1 MSTPQSARPL
11 GRRER
16 SKQRVRDTIYSAA
29 LSLFAE
35 QGYDRTTIDQ
45 ITERADVARGTFFNY
60 FQRKEDLVTAWAE
73 GRAKRLEARMEESL
87 HSGQDDVTVHLT
99 RCVTALAE
107 FNEAELSYTPAM
119 VEAWVKAGRPLTEEP
134 YTGQIFARI
143 IEEGRRRGQVST
155 DIDPLRVGNLLRDAY
170 LGTLYRWSRNPSAT
184 APLDTELRELLR
196 IVLDGVLAHPHAPP
210 RSPTRDDLP

>member
-1 MSTPQSARPL
+1 MSATQSARPL

-16 SKQRVRDTIYSAA
+16 SKQRVRDAIYSAA

-45 ITERADVARGTFFNY
+45 ITEQADVARGTFFNY

-73 GRAKRLEARMEESL
+73 DRAQRLEACMEETL

-107 FNEAELSYTPAM
+107 FNEAELAYAPAM

-134 YTGQIFARI
+134 YTGRIFARI
-143 IEEGRRRGQVST
+143 IEEGRRQGQIST
-155 DIDPLRVGNLLRDAY
+155 DVDPLRVGNLLRDSY
-170 LGTLYRWSRNPSAT
+170 LGALYRWSRDPAAA
-184 APLDTELRELLR
+184 APLHTELRELLR
-196 IVLDGVLAHPHAPP
+196 IVLDGVLAHSRVIP
-210 RSPTRDDLP
+210 SPTRRGDT